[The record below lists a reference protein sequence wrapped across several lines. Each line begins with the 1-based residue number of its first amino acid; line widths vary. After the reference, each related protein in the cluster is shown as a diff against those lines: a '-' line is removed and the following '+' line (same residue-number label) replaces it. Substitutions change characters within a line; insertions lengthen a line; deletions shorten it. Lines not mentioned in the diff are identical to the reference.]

1 MHVDLYS
8 WITVDAAKCDS
19 MHFSL
24 MRSTQRRPT
33 TTTEAE
39 APSRTG
45 LEVGE
50 VLLAAGPGKRFGY
63 DFGVG

>member
-1 MHVDLYS
+1 MHFDLYS
-8 WITVDAAKCDS
+8 WVTVDAANSYS

-24 MRSTQRRPT
+24 MCSTQRRPT

-50 VLLAAGPGKRFGY
+50 VLLAASPGKRLGY